1 MIIYTP
7 LDIPK
12 IEPNNWNEWWEVW
25 NTNSQFINKVSSNH
39 NTTVRDILKGFDIY
53 NTGNTRL
60 YSLYDAVMAPKC
72 KVIDNLLEQIFEIV
86 PLEPKLIR
94 VMENIGPV
102 PAHSDYASPRD
113 EFRAVLWNTY
123 IDPIWEFSFYKEH
136 RKLRL
141 PNSTNSFYY
150 KDYPLQHSAM
160 YDNTKTKGLLLVYG
174 PLKKNHPTLIKE
186 SATKYKDYAWIL

>member
-39 NTTVRDILKGFDIY
+39 NTTVRDMLKGFDIY

>member
-25 NTNSQFINKVSSNH
+25 NNNSQFINKVSSNH